1 MISIFLLARVC
12 SAQSSQ
18 ANLSGLVSDGQG
30 AVVVGAQVS
39 IVNAATASTTTVTT
53 NDSGLYAI
61 RALPIGRY
69 TLSVEKPGFKK
80 LVRTNL
86 ALTTGQSLELNLTLE
101 VGAVTES
108 ISVAATASSIE
119 TRSSDVSQ
127 LIEAKTI
134 EDMPIGDRRSMNIIG
149 LTGAAV
155 FVNYD
160 AGGKP
165 NFSLAGGRTQSQN
178 FFIDGGTAQNM
189 RLGIGQVDLDPPV
202 ETVAEVKILAN
213 SYSAEYGGSAGGV
226 VIATTKSGTNQLQ
239 GTLFEYFRNE
249 KLDAA
254 NYFAPVVNNEKVRA
268 PLRYNVFGGTIGGP
282 VRIPKLYNGK
292 DKTFFF
298 FAYEGSRRNEGVVR
312 TLTVPTVAQRGGDF
326 SLNSNPIFDPATTTL
341 VNGANRRTQFPGN
354 VIPASRLDAAGK
366 NIAAYFPLPNRPA
379 DNATGVNNFRANYVT
394 QFPRNNYTAKVDHN
408 LTMNDKLTFRYLYNS
423 DDRFNTTVFPQE
435 AAETLTDPKRHQ
447 HYTYLSYNKI
457 ITPTM
462 LNELRYTYGNRIN
475 LDGSKGLGLDWG
487 KAIGI
492 ANLPAG
498 AFPTLNPTGYTSLGA
513 ANQERRQLP
522 I

>member
-1 MISIFLLARVC
+1 MTKASAVLTALFLLARLC

-18 ANLSGLVSDGQG
+18 ANLSGLVRDAQG
-30 AVVVGAQVS
+30 AVIVGAQV
-39 IVNAATASTTTVTT
+39 IILNTATAASTTVTT

-80 LVRTNL
+80 LVRTNI
-86 ALTTGQSLELNLTLE
+86 ALSTGQSLELNLTLD

-149 LTGAAV
+149 MTGAAV

-254 NYFAPVVNNEKVRA
+254 NYFAPIVN
-268 PLRYNVFGGTIGGP
+268 
-282 VRIPKLYNGK
+282 
-292 DKTFFF
+292 
-298 FAYEGSRRNEGVVR
+298 
-312 TLTVPTVAQRGGDF
+312 
-326 SLNSNPIFDPATTTL
+326 
-341 VNGANRRTQFPGN
+341 
-354 VIPASRLDAAGK
+354 
-366 NIAAYFPLPNRPA
+366 
-379 DNATGVNNFRANYVT
+379 
-394 QFPRNNYTAKVDHN
+394 
-408 LTMNDKLTFRYLYNS
+408 
-423 DDRFNTTVFPQE
+423 
-435 AAETLTDPKRHQ
+435 
-447 HYTYLSYNKI
+447 
-457 ITPTM
+457 
-462 LNELRYTYGNRIN
+462 
-475 LDGSKGLGLDWG
+475 
-487 KAIGI
+487 
-492 ANLPAG
+492 
-498 AFPTLNPTGYTSLGA
+498 
-513 ANQERRQLP
+513 
-522 I
+522 